1 MYAIVL
7 LNLNNYLFLL
17 ELLLLYVF
25 LTIGLSFL
33 CSILEAV
40 LLSINTTFIKI
51 EIKEGK
57 NYAKK
62 LSDLKNSID
71 EPLIIILTL
80 NTIAH
85 TVGAILV
92 GVQAKVAY
100 SELNLENTFFP
111 GGISDEV
118 LVGFVS
124 TVMTIMILLFSE
136 IIPKTIGAKYWNSL
150 AKFTTIF
157 LSSIIP
163 IFKYTGILWILQ
175 AFTKSIGASKKEL
188 FFKRED
194 ISTIAEIAKEEGI
207 IEEKDSKFIK
217 NIVKLRNVT
226 VKEIMTPY
234 SVMVTA
240 DENLTINKFYENN
253 PELVFSRIPILN
265 NEKIEAYVLKDTI
278 LESIINNKGNFKL
291 REIKRPIIISSE
303 KTNIPK
309 LFDKLLKKREHIS
322 LVVDNSK
329 NTIGI
334 VTLEDIIE
342 TILGYEIVDE
352 TDMVDDMQM
361 LAKKISS
368 NGGNDQ

>member
-1 MYAIVL
+1 M
-7 LNLNNYLFLL
+7 
-17 ELLLLYVF
+17 ELLILYIF
-25 LTIGLSFL
+25 LTISLSFL

-57 NYAKK
+57 KYATT
-62 LSDLKNSID
+62 LSNLKNSID

-80 NTIAH
+80 NTIAL

-100 SELNLENTFFP
+100 SELNIKNTFFA
-111 GGISDEV
+111 GITDEV

-124 TVMTIMILLFSE
+124 AVMTIMILLFSE
-136 IIPKTIGAKYWNSL
+136 IIPKTIGAKYWNKL

-163 IFKYTGILWILQ
+163 IFRYTGVLWILQ
-175 AFTKSIGASKKEL
+175 AFTKSIGASKKDL

-207 IEEKDSKFIK
+207 IGKKDSNFIK
-217 NIVKLRNVT
+217 NIVKLRNVS

-234 SVMVTA
+234 SVMVIA
-240 DENLTINKFYENN
+240 DANMTINDFYKKHT
-253 PELVFSRIPILN
+253 ELIFSRIPILN
-265 NEKIEAYVLKDTI
+265 TNKIEAYVLKDTI
-278 LESIINNKGNFKL
+278 LENIINNKGNLKL
-291 REIKRPIIISSE
+291 KEIKRPIIISTE
-303 KTNIPK
+303 KTKIPK
-309 LFDKLLKKREHIS
+309 LFDQLIKKREHIS
-322 LVVDNSK
+322 LVVDNTK
-329 NTIGI
+329 TTIGI

-352 TDMVDDMQM
+352 NDKVEDMQM
-361 LAKKISS
+361 LAKKISL
-368 NGGNDQ
+368 NGGNSLGSNTDKS

>member
-1 MYAIVL
+1 
-7 LNLNNYLFLL
+7 L
-17 ELLLLYVF
+17 ELLILYIF
-25 LTIGLSFL
+25 LTISLSFL

-57 NYAKK
+57 KYATT
-62 LSDLKNSID
+62 LSNLKNSID

-100 SELNLENTFFP
+100 SELNIKNTFFA
-111 GGISDEV
+111 GITDEV

-124 TVMTIMILLFSE
+124 AVMTIMILLFSE
-136 IIPKTIGAKYWNSL
+136 IIPKTIGAKYWNKL

-163 IFKYTGILWILQ
+163 IFRYTGVLWILQ
-175 AFTKSIGASKKEL
+175 AFTKSIGASKKDL

-194 ISTIAEIAKEEGI
+194 ISTIADIAKEEGI
-207 IEEKDSKFIK
+207 IGKKDSNFIK
-217 NIVKLRNVT
+217 NIVKLRNVS

-240 DENLTINKFYENN
+240 DANMTINDFYKKHT
-253 PELVFSRIPILN
+253 ELIFSRIPILN
-265 NEKIEAYVLKDTI
+265 TNKIEAYVLKDTI
-278 LESIINNKGNFKL
+278 LENIINNKGNLKL
-291 REIKRPIIISSE
+291 KEIKRPIIISTE
-303 KTNIPK
+303 KTKIPK
-309 LFDKLLKKREHIS
+309 LFDQLIKKREHIS
-322 LVVDNSK
+322 LVVDNTK
-329 NTIGI
+329 TTIGI

-352 TDMVDDMQM
+352 NDKVEDMQM
-361 LAKKISS
+361 LAKKISL
-368 NGGNDQ
+368 NGGNSLGSNTEKS

>member
-1 MYAIVL
+1 M
-7 LNLNNYLFLL
+7 
-17 ELLLLYVF
+17 ELLILYIF
-25 LTIGLSFL
+25 LTISLSFL

-111 GGISDEV
+111 TGISDEV

-136 IIPKTIGAKYWNSL
+136 IIPKTIGAKYWNGL
-150 AKFTTIF
+150 ARFTTIF

-163 IFKYTGILWILQ
+163 IFKYSGVLWILQ

-240 DENLTINKFYENN
+240 DENLTINEFYEKN
-253 PELVFSRIPILN
+253 PELIFSRIPILN

-278 LESIINNKGNFKL
+278 LENIINNKGNFKL
-291 REIKRPIIISSE
+291 TEIKRPIIISSE

-368 NGGNDQ
+368 DENNDL

>member
-1 MYAIVL
+1 MSAFVL
-7 LNLNNYLFLL
+7 LNLGNYLFLL
-17 ELLLLYVF
+17 ELLILYIF
-25 LTIGLSFL
+25 LTISLSFL

-57 NYAKK
+57 KYAKT
-62 LSDLKNSID
+62 LSKLKNSID

-150 AKFTTIF
+150 ARFTTIF

-163 IFKYTGILWILQ
+163 IFKYSGILWILQ

-207 IEEKDSKFIK
+207 IGKKDSNFIK
-217 NIVKLRNVT
+217 NIVKLRNVS
-226 VKEIMTPY
+226 VKEIMTPS

-240 DENLTINKFYENN
+240 DQNSTINEFYQKN

-265 NEKIEAYVLKDTI
+265 KNMIEAYVLKDTI
-278 LESIINNKGNFKL
+278 LESIINNKGSFKL
-291 REIKRPIIISSE
+291 KEIKRPIIISTE
-303 KTNIPK
+303 GTKIPK

-322 LVVDNSK
+322 LVVDGEK

-352 TDMVDDMQM
+352 TDMVDDMQL

-368 NGGNDQ
+368 NGSKE

>member
-1 MYAIVL
+1 MSAFVL
-7 LNLNNYLFLL
+7 LNLGNYLFLL
-17 ELLLLYVF
+17 ELLILYIF
-25 LTIGLSFL
+25 LTISLSFL

-57 NYAKK
+57 KYAKT
-62 LSDLKNSID
+62 LSKLKNSID

-92 GVQAKVAY
+92 GVQAKIAY

-150 AKFTTIF
+150 ARFTTIF

-163 IFKYTGILWILQ
+163 IFKYSGILWILQ

-207 IEEKDSKFIK
+207 IGKKDSNFIK
-217 NIVKLRNVT
+217 NIVKLRNVS
-226 VKEIMTPY
+226 VKEIMTPS

-240 DENLTINKFYENN
+240 DQNSTINEFYQKN
-253 PELVFSRIPILN
+253 PELVFSSIPILN
-265 NEKIEAYVLKDTI
+265 ENMIEAYVLKDTI
-278 LESIINNKGNFKL
+278 LESIINNKGDFKL
-291 REIKRPIIISSE
+291 KEIKRPIIISTE
-303 KTNIPK
+303 GTKIPK

-322 LVVDNSK
+322 LVVDVEK

-352 TDMVDDMQM
+352 TDMVDDMQL

-368 NGGNDQ
+368 NGGKE

>member
-1 MYAIVL
+1 MSAFVL
-7 LNLNNYLFLL
+7 LNLGNYLFLL
-17 ELLLLYVF
+17 ELLILYIF
-25 LTIGLSFL
+25 LTISLSFL

-57 NYAKK
+57 KYAKT
-62 LSDLKNSID
+62 LSKLKNSID

-150 AKFTTIF
+150 ARFTTIF

-163 IFKYTGILWILQ
+163 IFKYSGILWILQ

-207 IEEKDSKFIK
+207 IGKKDSNFIK
-217 NIVKLRNVT
+217 NIVKLRNVS
-226 VKEIMTPY
+226 VKEIMTPS

-240 DENLTINKFYENN
+240 DQNSTINEFYQKN

-265 NEKIEAYVLKDTI
+265 ENMIEAYVLKDTI
-278 LESIINNKGNFKL
+278 LESIINNKGDFKL
-291 REIKRPIIISSE
+291 KEIKRPIIISTE
-303 KTNIPK
+303 GTKIPK

-322 LVVDNSK
+322 LVVDVEK

-352 TDMVDDMQM
+352 TDMVDDMQL
-361 LAKKISS
+361 LAKKIGS
-368 NGGNDQ
+368 NGGKE

>member
-1 MYAIVL
+1 M
-7 LNLNNYLFLL
+7 

-25 LTIGLSFL
+25 LTISLSFL

-163 IFKYTGILWILQ
+163 IFKYTGILWVLQ

-240 DENLTINKFYENN
+240 DQNLTINEFYENN

-265 NEKIEAYVLKDTI
+265 NENIEAYVLKDTI

-291 REIKRPIIISSE
+291 TEIKRPIIISSE

-334 VTLEDIIE
+334 VTLEDVIE

-368 NGGNDQ
+368 IGGND

>member
-1 MYAIVL
+1 MSAFVL
-7 LNLNNYLFLL
+7 LNLGNYLFLL
-17 ELLLLYVF
+17 ELLILYIF
-25 LTIGLSFL
+25 LTISLSFL

-57 NYAKK
+57 KYAKT
-62 LSDLKNSID
+62 LSKLKNSID

-150 AKFTTIF
+150 ARFTTIF

-163 IFKYTGILWILQ
+163 IFKYSGILWILQ

-207 IEEKDSKFIK
+207 IGKKDSNFIK
-217 NIVKLRNVT
+217 NIVKLRNVS
-226 VKEIMTPY
+226 VKEIMTPS

-240 DENLTINKFYENN
+240 DQNSTINEFYQKN

-265 NEKIEAYVLKDTI
+265 KNMIEAYVLKDTI
-278 LESIINNKGNFKL
+278 LESIINNKGDFKL
-291 REIKRPIIISSE
+291 KEIKRPIIISTE
-303 KTNIPK
+303 GTKIPK

-322 LVVDNSK
+322 LVVDLEK

-352 TDMVDDMQM
+352 TDMVDDMQL

-368 NGGNDQ
+368 NGGKE

>member
-1 MYAIVL
+1 MSAFVL
-7 LNLNNYLFLL
+7 LNLGNYLFLL
-17 ELLLLYVF
+17 ELLILYIF
-25 LTIGLSFL
+25 LTISLSFL

-57 NYAKK
+57 KYAKT
-62 LSDLKNSID
+62 LSKLKNSID

-150 AKFTTIF
+150 ARFTTIF

-163 IFKYTGILWILQ
+163 IFKYSGILWILQ

-207 IEEKDSKFIK
+207 IGKKDSNFIK
-217 NIVKLRNVT
+217 NIVKLRNVS

-240 DENLTINKFYENN
+240 DQNSTINEFYQKN

-265 NEKIEAYVLKDTI
+265 ENTIEAYVLKDTI
-278 LESIINNKGNFKL
+278 LESIINNKGDFKL
-291 REIKRPIIISSE
+291 KEIKRPIIISTE
-303 KTNIPK
+303 GTKIPK

-322 LVVDNSK
+322 LVVDGEK

-352 TDMVDDMQM
+352 TDMVDDMQL

-368 NGGNDQ
+368 NGGTE

>member
-1 MYAIVL
+1 MSAFVL
-7 LNLNNYLFLL
+7 LNLGNYLFLL
-17 ELLLLYVF
+17 ELLILYIF
-25 LTIGLSFL
+25 LTISLSFL

-57 NYAKK
+57 KYAKT
-62 LSDLKNSID
+62 LSKLKNSID

-150 AKFTTIF
+150 ARFTTIF

-163 IFKYTGILWILQ
+163 IFKYSGILWILQ

-207 IEEKDSKFIK
+207 IGKKDSNFIK
-217 NIVKLRNVT
+217 NIVKLRNVS

-240 DENLTINKFYENN
+240 DQNSTINEFYQKN

-265 NEKIEAYVLKDTI
+265 ENTIEAYVLKDTI
-278 LESIINNKGNFKL
+278 LESIINNKGGFKL
-291 REIKRPIIISSE
+291 KEIKRPIIISTE
-303 KTNIPK
+303 GTKIPK

-322 LVVDNSK
+322 LIVDGEK

-352 TDMVDDMQM
+352 TDMVDDMQL

-368 NGGNDQ
+368 NGGKE

>member
-1 MYAIVL
+1 M
-7 LNLNNYLFLL
+7 
-17 ELLLLYVF
+17 ELLILYIF
-25 LTIGLSFL
+25 LTISLSFL

-57 NYAKK
+57 KYATT
-62 LSDLKNSID
+62 LSNLKNSID

-100 SELNLENTFFP
+100 SELNIKNTFFA
-111 GGISDEV
+111 GITDEV

-124 TVMTIMILLFSE
+124 AVMTIMILLFSE
-136 IIPKTIGAKYWNSL
+136 IIPKTIGAKYWNKL

-163 IFKYTGILWILQ
+163 IFRYTGVLWILQ
-175 AFTKSIGASKKEL
+175 AFTKSIGASKKDL

-194 ISTIAEIAKEEGI
+194 ISTIADIAKEEGI
-207 IEEKDSKFIK
+207 IGKKDSNFIK
-217 NIVKLRNVT
+217 NIVKLRNVN

-234 SVMVTA
+234 SVMVIA
-240 DENLTINKFYENN
+240 DANMTINDFYKKHT
-253 PELVFSRIPILN
+253 ELIFSRIPILN
-265 NEKIEAYVLKDTI
+265 TNKIEAYVLKDTI
-278 LESIINNKGNFKL
+278 LENIINNKGNLKL
-291 REIKRPIIISSE
+291 KKIQRPIIISTE
-303 KTNIPK
+303 KTKIPK
-309 LFDKLLKKREHIS
+309 LFDQLIKKREHIS
-322 LVVDNSK
+322 LVVDNTK
-329 NTIGI
+329 TTIGI

-352 TDMVDDMQM
+352 NDKVEDMQM
-361 LAKKISS
+361 LAKKISLNDGNSLGS
-368 NGGNDQ
+368 NTDKS

>member
-1 MYAIVL
+1 MSAFVL
-7 LNLNNYLFLL
+7 LNLGNYLFLL
-17 ELLLLYVF
+17 ELLILYIF
-25 LTIGLSFL
+25 LTISLSFL

-57 NYAKK
+57 KYAKT
-62 LSDLKNSID
+62 LSKLKNSID

-150 AKFTTIF
+150 ARFTTIF

-163 IFKYTGILWILQ
+163 IFKYSGILWILQ

-207 IEEKDSKFIK
+207 IGKKDSNFIK
-217 NIVKLRNVT
+217 NIVKLRNVS

-240 DENLTINKFYENN
+240 DQNSTINEFYQKN

-265 NEKIEAYVLKDTI
+265 KNMIEAYVLKDTI
-278 LESIINNKGNFKL
+278 LESIINNKGDFKL
-291 REIKRPIIISSE
+291 KEIKRPIIVSSE
-303 KTNIPK
+303 GTKIPK

-322 LVVDNSK
+322 LVVDGEK

-352 TDMVDDMQM
+352 TDMVDDMQL

-368 NGGNDQ
+368 NGGKE

>member
-1 MYAIVL
+1 MSAFVL
-7 LNLNNYLFLL
+7 LNLDNYIFLL
-17 ELLLLYVF
+17 ELLILYIF
-25 LTIGLSFL
+25 LTISLSFL

-57 NYAKK
+57 KYAKT
-62 LSDLKNSID
+62 LSKLKNSID

-111 GGISDEV
+111 DGISDEV

-150 AKFTTIF
+150 ARFTTIF

-163 IFKYTGILWILQ
+163 IFKYSGILWILQ

-207 IEEKDSKFIK
+207 IGKKDSNFIK
-217 NIVKLRNVT
+217 NIVKLRNVS

-234 SVMVTA
+234 SVMVIA
-240 DENLTINKFYENN
+240 DQNSTINEFYQKN

-265 NEKIEAYVLKDTI
+265 KNMIEAYVLKDTI
-278 LESIINNKGNFKL
+278 LESIINNRGDFKL
-291 REIKRPIIISSE
+291 KEIKRPIIISTE
-303 KTNIPK
+303 GTKIPK

-322 LVVDNSK
+322 LVVDGER

-352 TDMVDDMQM
+352 TDMVDDMQL

-368 NGGNDQ
+368 NDGKE

>member
-1 MYAIVL
+1 MSAFVL
-7 LNLNNYLFLL
+7 LNLGNYLFLL
-17 ELLLLYVF
+17 ELLILYIF
-25 LTIGLSFL
+25 LTISLSFL

-57 NYAKK
+57 KYAKT
-62 LSDLKNSID
+62 LSKLKNSID

-150 AKFTTIF
+150 ARFTTIF

-163 IFKYTGILWILQ
+163 IFKYSGILWILQ

-207 IEEKDSKFIK
+207 IGKKDSNFIK
-217 NIVKLRNVT
+217 NIVKLRNVS

-240 DENLTINKFYENN
+240 DQNSTINEFYQKN

-265 NEKIEAYVLKDTI
+265 ENTIEAYVLKDTI
-278 LESIINNKGNFKL
+278 LESIINNKGGFKL
-291 REIKRPIIISSE
+291 KEIKRPIIISTE
-303 KTNIPK
+303 GTKIPK

-322 LVVDNSK
+322 LVVDGEK

-352 TDMVDDMQM
+352 TDMVDDMQL

-368 NGGNDQ
+368 NGGTE

>member
-1 MYAIVL
+1 MSAFVL
-7 LNLNNYLFLL
+7 LNLGNYLFLL
-17 ELLLLYVF
+17 ELLILYIF
-25 LTIGLSFL
+25 LTISLSFL

-57 NYAKK
+57 KYAKT
-62 LSDLKNSID
+62 LSNLKNSID

-150 AKFTTIF
+150 ARFTTIF

-163 IFKYTGILWILQ
+163 IFKYSGILWILQ

-207 IEEKDSKFIK
+207 IGKKDS
-217 NIVKLRNVT
+217 
-226 VKEIMTPY
+226 
-234 SVMVTA
+234 
-240 DENLTINKFYENN
+240 NL
-253 PELVFSRIPILN
+253 SRIL
-265 NEKIEAYVLKDTI
+265 LS
-278 LESIINNKGNFKL
+278 LE
-291 REIKRPIIISSE
+291 
-303 KTNIPK
+303 
-309 LFDKLLKKREHIS
+309 
-322 LVVDNSK
+322 
-329 NTIGI
+329 
-334 VTLEDIIE
+334 
-342 TILGYEIVDE
+342 
-352 TDMVDDMQM
+352 M
-361 LAKKISS
+361 
-368 NGGNDQ
+368 

>member
-1 MYAIVL
+1 MSAFVL
-7 LNLNNYLFLL
+7 LNLGNYLFLL
-17 ELLLLYVF
+17 ELLILYIF
-25 LTIGLSFL
+25 LTISLSFL

-57 NYAKK
+57 KYAKT
-62 LSDLKNSID
+62 LSKLKNSID

-92 GVQAKVAY
+92 GVQAKIAY

-150 AKFTTIF
+150 ARFTTIF

-163 IFKYTGILWILQ
+163 IFKYSGILWILQ

-207 IEEKDSKFIK
+207 IGKKDSNFIK
-217 NIVKLRNVT
+217 NIVKLRNVS
-226 VKEIMTPY
+226 VKEIMTPS

-240 DENLTINKFYENN
+240 DQNSTINEFYQKN
-253 PELVFSRIPILN
+253 PELVFSSIPILN
-265 NEKIEAYVLKDTI
+265 ENMIEAYVLKDTI
-278 LESIINNKGNFKL
+278 LESIINNKGDFKL
-291 REIKRPIIISSE
+291 KEIKRPIIISTE
-303 KTNIPK
+303 GTKIPK

-322 LVVDNSK
+322 LVVDVEK

-352 TDMVDDMQM
+352 TDMVDDMQL
-361 LAKKISS
+361 LAKKIGS
-368 NGGNDQ
+368 NGGKE

>member
-1 MYAIVL
+1 MSAFVL
-7 LNLNNYLFLL
+7 LNLGNYLFLL
-17 ELLLLYVF
+17 ELLILYIF
-25 LTIGLSFL
+25 LTISLSFL

-57 NYAKK
+57 KYAKT
-62 LSDLKNSID
+62 LSKLKNSID

-111 GGISDEV
+111 DGISDEV

-150 AKFTTIF
+150 ARFTTIF

-163 IFKYTGILWILQ
+163 IFKYSGILWILQ

-207 IEEKDSKFIK
+207 IGKKDSNFIK
-217 NIVKLRNVT
+217 NIVKLRNVS

-240 DENLTINKFYENN
+240 DQNSTINEFYQKN

-265 NEKIEAYVLKDTI
+265 ENMIEAYVLKDTI
-278 LESIINNKGNFKL
+278 LESIINNKGDFKL
-291 REIKRPIIISSE
+291 KEIKRPIIISTE
-303 KTNIPK
+303 GTKIPK
-309 LFDKLLKKREHIS
+309 LFDRLLKKREHIS
-322 LVVDNSK
+322 LVVDIEK

-352 TDMVDDMQM
+352 TDMVDDMQL

-368 NGGNDQ
+368 NGGKE

>member
-1 MYAIVL
+1 
-7 LNLNNYLFLL
+7 L
-17 ELLLLYVF
+17 ELLILYVF
-25 LTIGLSFL
+25 LTISLSFL

-57 NYAKK
+57 KYAKT
-62 LSDLKNSID
+62 LSELKNSID

-80 NTIAH
+80 NTISH

-100 SELNLENTFFP
+100 SELNLENSFLA

-124 TVMTIMILLFSE
+124 TLMTIMILLFSE

-163 IFKYTGILWILQ
+163 IFKYSGVLWILQ

-240 DENLTINKFYENN
+240 DENLTIKEFYENN

-291 REIKRPIIISSE
+291 TDIKRPIIISSE

-322 LVVDNSK
+322 LVVDESK

-361 LAKKISS
+361 LEKKISS
-368 NGGNDQ
+368 NSDND

>member
-1 MYAIVL
+1 MSAFVL
-7 LNLNNYLFLL
+7 LNLGNYLFLL
-17 ELLLLYVF
+17 ELLILYIF
-25 LTIGLSFL
+25 LTISLSFL

-57 NYAKK
+57 KYAKT
-62 LSDLKNSID
+62 LSKLKNSID

-150 AKFTTIF
+150 ARFTTIF

-163 IFKYTGILWILQ
+163 IFKYSGILWILQ

-207 IEEKDSKFIK
+207 IGKKDSNFIK
-217 NIVKLRNVT
+217 NIVKLRNVS

-240 DENLTINKFYENN
+240 DQNSTINEFYQKN

-265 NEKIEAYVLKDTI
+265 KNAIEAYVLKDTI
-278 LESIINNKGNFKL
+278 LESIINNKGSFKL
-291 REIKRPIIISSE
+291 KEIKRPIIISTE
-303 KTNIPK
+303 GTKIPK

-322 LVVDNSK
+322 LVVDGEK

-352 TDMVDDMQM
+352 TDMVDDMQL

-368 NGGNDQ
+368 NGGKE

>member
-1 MYAIVL
+1 M
-7 LNLNNYLFLL
+7 
-17 ELLLLYVF
+17 ELLILYIF
-25 LTIGLSFL
+25 LTISLSFL

-57 NYAKK
+57 KYATT
-62 LSDLKNSID
+62 LSNLKNSID

-100 SELNLENTFFP
+100 SELNIKNTFFA
-111 GGISDEV
+111 GITDEV

-124 TVMTIMILLFSE
+124 AVMTIMILLFSE
-136 IIPKTIGAKYWNSL
+136 IIPKTIGAKYWNKL

-163 IFKYTGILWILQ
+163 IFRYTGVLWILQ
-175 AFTKSIGASKKEL
+175 AFTKSIGASKKDL

-194 ISTIAEIAKEEGI
+194 ISTIADIAKEEGI
-207 IEEKDSKFIK
+207 IGKKDSNFIK
-217 NIVKLRNVT
+217 NIVKLRNVS

-234 SVMVTA
+234 SVMVIA
-240 DENLTINKFYENN
+240 DANMTINDFYKKHT
-253 PELVFSRIPILN
+253 ELIFSRIPILN
-265 NEKIEAYVLKDTI
+265 TNKIEAYVLKDTI
-278 LESIINNKGNFKL
+278 LENIINNKGNLKL
-291 REIKRPIIISSE
+291 KEIKRPIIISTE
-303 KTNIPK
+303 NTKIPK
-309 LFDKLLKKREHIS
+309 LFDQLIKKREHIS
-322 LVVDNSK
+322 LVVDNTK
-329 NTIGI
+329 TTIGI

-352 TDMVDDMQM
+352 NDKVEDMQM
-361 LAKKISS
+361 LAKKISL
-368 NGGNDQ
+368 NGGNSLGSNTDKS

>member
-1 MYAIVL
+1 M
-7 LNLNNYLFLL
+7 

-25 LTIGLSFL
+25 LTISLSFL

-163 IFKYTGILWILQ
+163 IFKYTGILWVLQ

-240 DENLTINKFYENN
+240 DQNLTINEFYENN

-265 NEKIEAYVLKDTI
+265 NENIEAYVLKDTI

-291 REIKRPIIISSE
+291 TEIKRPIIISSE

-368 NGGNDQ
+368 NGGND

>member
-1 MYAIVL
+1 M
-7 LNLNNYLFLL
+7 
-17 ELLLLYVF
+17 
-25 LTIGLSFL
+25 
-33 CSILEAV
+33 

-57 NYAKK
+57 KYAKT
-62 LSDLKNSID
+62 LSNLKKSID

-92 GVQAKVAY
+92 GAQAKVAY
-100 SELNLENTFFP
+100 SELNFENSFFA

-118 LVGFVS
+118 LVGVVS

-136 IIPKTIGAKYWNSL
+136 IIPKTIGAKYWNKL

-163 IFKYTGILWILQ
+163 LFKYTGVLWVLQ

-207 IEEKDSKFIK
+207 IGKKDSNFIK
-217 NIVKLRNVT
+217 NIVKLRNVS

-240 DENLTINKFYENN
+240 DANLSINEFYQQNS
-253 PELVFSRIPILN
+253 ELVFSRIPIQN
-265 NEKIEAYVLKDTI
+265 NDKIEAYVLKDTI
-278 LESIINNKGNFKL
+278 LESIINKKGDFKL
-291 REIKRPIIISSE
+291 KEIKRPIIISNE
-303 KTNIPK
+303 KTKIPP

-322 LVVDNSK
+322 LVLDDAK
-329 NTIGI
+329 IPIGI

-342 TILGYEIVDE
+342 TMLGYEIVDE
-352 TDMVDDMQM
+352 TDMVDDMQE
-361 LAKKISS
+361 LAKKIAS
-368 NGGNDQ
+368 NGGASLDHKES

>member
-1 MYAIVL
+1 
-7 LNLNNYLFLL
+7 L
-17 ELLLLYVF
+17 ELLILYIF
-25 LTIGLSFL
+25 LTISLSFL

-51 EIKEGK
+51 ELKEGK
-57 NYAKK
+57 KYAKN

-100 SELNLENTFFP
+100 SELNLKNNFFAS
-111 GGISDEV
+111 GISDEF

-136 IIPKTIGAKYWNSL
+136 IIPKTIGAKYWNKL
-150 AKFTTIF
+150 ARFTTVF
-157 LSSIIP
+157 LSTIIP
-163 IFKYTGILWILQ
+163 IFKYTGVLWILQ

-188 FFKRED
+188 FLKRED

-217 NIVKLRNVT
+217 NIVKLRNVS
-226 VKEIMTPY
+226 VKEIMTPN

-240 DENLTINKFYENN
+240 DENLTINEFYKKN
-253 PELVFSRIPILN
+253 PELIFSRIPILN
-265 NEKIEAYVLKDTI
+265 NKKIEAYVLKDTI
-278 LESIINNKGNFKL
+278 LESIINEKGGFKL
-291 REIKRPIIISSE
+291 KDIKRPIIISAE
-303 KTNIPK
+303 NTKIPK

-322 LVVDNSK
+322 LVIDSSK
-329 NTIGI
+329 NTLGI
-334 VTLEDIIE
+334 VTLEDVIE

-352 TDMVDDMQM
+352 TDIVDDMQL

-368 NGGNDQ
+368 NSDNDI

>member
-1 MYAIVL
+1 M
-7 LNLNNYLFLL
+7 
-17 ELLLLYVF
+17 ELLILYIF
-25 LTIGLSFL
+25 LTISLSFL

-57 NYAKK
+57 KYATT
-62 LSDLKNSID
+62 LSNLKNSID

-100 SELNLENTFFP
+100 SELNIKNTFFA
-111 GGISDEV
+111 GITDEV

-124 TVMTIMILLFSE
+124 AVMTIMILLFSE
-136 IIPKTIGAKYWNSL
+136 IIPKTIGAKYWNKL

-163 IFKYTGILWILQ
+163 IFRYTGVLWILQ
-175 AFTKSIGASKKEL
+175 AFTKSIGASKKDL

-194 ISTIAEIAKEEGI
+194 ISTIADIAKEEGI
-207 IEEKDSKFIK
+207 IGKKDSNFIK
-217 NIVKLRNVT
+217 NIVKLRNVS

-234 SVMVTA
+234 SVMVIA
-240 DENLTINKFYENN
+240 DENMTINDFYKKHT
-253 PELVFSRIPILN
+253 ELIFSRIPILN
-265 NEKIEAYVLKDTI
+265 TNKIEAYVLKDTI
-278 LESIINNKGNFKL
+278 LENIINNKGNLKL
-291 REIKRPIIISSE
+291 KEIKRPIIISTE
-303 KTNIPK
+303 KTKIPK
-309 LFDKLLKKREHIS
+309 LFDQLIKKREHIS
-322 LVVDNSK
+322 LVVDNTK
-329 NTIGI
+329 TTIGI

-352 TDMVDDMQM
+352 NDKVEDMQM
-361 LAKKISS
+361 LAKKISL
-368 NGGNDQ
+368 NGGNSLGSNTDKS

>member
-1 MYAIVL
+1 M
-7 LNLNNYLFLL
+7 
-17 ELLLLYVF
+17 ELLILYIF
-25 LTIGLSFL
+25 LTISLSFL

-57 NYAKK
+57 KYATT
-62 LSDLKNSID
+62 LSNLKNSID

-100 SELNLENTFFP
+100 SELNIKNTFFA
-111 GGISDEV
+111 GITDEV

-124 TVMTIMILLFSE
+124 AVMTIMILLFSE
-136 IIPKTIGAKYWNSL
+136 IIPKTIGAKYWNKL

-163 IFKYTGILWILQ
+163 IFRYTGVLWILQ
-175 AFTKSIGASKKEL
+175 AFTKSIGASKKDL

-194 ISTIAEIAKEEGI
+194 ISTIADIAKEEGI
-207 IEEKDSKFIK
+207 IGKKDSNFIK
-217 NIVKLRNVT
+217 NIVKLRNVS

-240 DENLTINKFYENN
+240 DANMTINDFYKKHT
-253 PELVFSRIPILN
+253 ELIFSRIPILN
-265 NEKIEAYVLKDTI
+265 TNKIEAYVLKDTI
-278 LESIINNKGNFKL
+278 LENIINNKGNLKL
-291 REIKRPIIISSE
+291 KEIKRPIIISTE
-303 KTNIPK
+303 KTKIPK
-309 LFDKLLKKREHIS
+309 LFDQLIKKREHIS
-322 LVVDNSK
+322 LVVDNTK
-329 NTIGI
+329 TTIGI

-352 TDMVDDMQM
+352 NDKVEDMQM
-361 LAKKISS
+361 LAKKISL
-368 NGGNDQ
+368 NGGNSLGSNTDKS

>member
-1 MYAIVL
+1 M
-7 LNLNNYLFLL
+7 

-57 NYAKK
+57 SYAKK

-100 SELNLENTFFP
+100 SELNLENTLFP

-240 DENLTINKFYENN
+240 DENLTINEFYEKN
-253 PELVFSRIPILN
+253 PELIFSRIPILN

-278 LESIINNKGNFKL
+278 LENIINNKGNFKL
-291 REIKRPIIISSE
+291 TKIKRPIIISSE

-368 NGGNDQ
+368 DENNDL

>member
-1 MYAIVL
+1 MSAFVL
-7 LNLNNYLFLL
+7 LNLGNYLFLL
-17 ELLLLYVF
+17 ELLILYIF
-25 LTIGLSFL
+25 LTISLSFL

-57 NYAKK
+57 KYAKT
-62 LSDLKNSID
+62 LSNLKNSID

-111 GGISDEV
+111 DGISDEV

-150 AKFTTIF
+150 ARFTTIF

-163 IFKYTGILWILQ
+163 IFKYSGILWILQ
-175 AFTKSIGASKKEL
+175 SFTKSIGASKKEL

-207 IEEKDSKFIK
+207 IGKKDSNFIK
-217 NIVKLRNVT
+217 NIVKLRNVS

-240 DENLTINKFYENN
+240 DQNSTINEFYQKN

-265 NEKIEAYVLKDTI
+265 ENMIEAYVLKDTI
-278 LESIINNKGNFKL
+278 LESIINNKGDFKL
-291 REIKRPIIISSE
+291 KEIKRPIIISTE
-303 KTNIPK
+303 GTKIPK

-322 LVVDNSK
+322 LVVDGEK

-352 TDMVDDMQM
+352 TDMVDDMQL

-368 NGGNDQ
+368 NGGTE

>member
-1 MYAIVL
+1 MS
-7 LNLNNYLFLL
+7 NL
-17 ELLLLYVF
+17 
-25 LTIGLSFL
+25 
-33 CSILEAV
+33 
-40 LLSINTTFIKI
+40 
-51 EIKEGK
+51 
-57 NYAKK
+57 KK
-62 LSDLKNSID
+62 SID

-80 NTIAH
+80 NTISH

-92 GVQAKVAY
+92 GAQAKVAY
-100 SELNLENTFFP
+100 SELNFENTFFA

-118 LVGFVS
+118 LVGAVS

-136 IIPKTIGAKYWNSL
+136 IIPKTIGAKYWNKL

-163 IFKYTGILWILQ
+163 LFKYTGVLWVLQ

-207 IEEKDSKFIK
+207 IGKKDSNFIK
-217 NIVKLRNVT
+217 NIVKLRNVS

-240 DENLTINKFYENN
+240 DANLSINEFYQQNS
-253 PELVFSRIPILN
+253 ELVFSRIPIQN
-265 NEKIEAYVLKDTI
+265 NDKIEAYVLKDTI
-278 LESIINNKGNFKL
+278 LESIINKKGDFKL
-291 REIKRPIIISSE
+291 KEIKRPIIISSE
-303 KTNIPK
+303 KTKIPP

-322 LVVDNSK
+322 LVLDDTK
-329 NTIGI
+329 TPIGI

-342 TILGYEIVDE
+342 TMLGYEIVDE
-352 TDMVDDMQM
+352 TDMVDDMQE
-361 LAKKISS
+361 LAKKIAS
-368 NGGNDQ
+368 NGGASTSPKEN

>member
-1 MYAIVL
+1 M
-7 LNLNNYLFLL
+7 

-25 LTIGLSFL
+25 LTLSLSFL

-51 EIKEGK
+51 KLKEGK
-57 NYAKK
+57 VYAKK
-62 LSDLKNSID
+62 LLNLKNSID

-100 SELNLENTFFP
+100 SELDYENTFFA
-111 GGISDEV
+111 GGISDEL

-124 TVMTIMILLFSE
+124 TVMTVLILLFSE
-136 IIPKTIGAKYWNSL
+136 IIPKTIGAKYSNSL
-150 AKFTTIF
+150 AQFTSIF

-163 IFKYTGILWILQ
+163 IFKYTGVLWILQ
-175 AFTKSIGASKKEL
+175 SFTKSIGGSKKEL
-188 FFKRED
+188 FIKRED
-194 ISTIAEIAKEEGI
+194 ISIIAEIAKEEGV
-207 IEEKDSKFIK
+207 IEEKDSQLIK

-226 VKEIMTPY
+226 LKEIMTPY

-240 DENLTINKFYENN
+240 NEDITINKFYKQN
-253 PELVFSRIPILN
+253 PELNFSRIPILN
-265 NEKIEAYVLKDTI
+265 ENKIESYVLKDTI
-278 LESIINNKGNFKL
+278 LESIICDKGHFKL
-291 REIKRPIIISSE
+291 SEIKRPLIISTE
-303 KTNIPK
+303 KTRIPK

-322 LVVDNSK
+322 LVVDK
-329 NTIGI
+329 YDVPIGI

-352 TDMVDDMQM
+352 TDMVDDMQV

-368 NGGNDQ
+368 QKSKE